1 MKNLQYFLILLFS
14 NFSFLLSEQLPGM
27 KVAQTIKPA
36 LPTQQTPVA
45 SVAKPI
51 EKPIVAVQSMPVVA
65 KPIIAKPVVTP
76 TVKPVAVVPVPR
88 PVVAQPVVKPVV
100 AKPIVAAPVAKPFV
114 QVQQAPVVQANPAQA
129 MAKSVVI
136 SGAPSFTKLPLQINI
151 KNNAT
156 ITAHITG
163 FSVVYQAKTIQ
174 SNMYLALEPGEE
186 KHYTFNLKI
195 PNDTNQTVNYPYVSN
210 ILVDGQTVPT
220 NYQKTPIGHTLQ
232 VLQITKKKNGLWALD
247 AKAMKKAKEIVPA
260 EGAVDQSSLREGI
273 VTTVAQTRATVAK
286 KTNKKSVK
294 KSKSSQSG
302 KKL

>member
-114 QVQQAPVVQANPAQA
+114 QV
-129 MAKSVVI
+129 
-136 SGAPSFTKLPLQINI
+136 
-151 KNNAT
+151 
-156 ITAHITG
+156 
-163 FSVVYQAKTIQ
+163 
-174 SNMYLALEPGEE
+174 
-186 KHYTFNLKI
+186 
-195 PNDTNQTVNYPYVSN
+195 
-210 ILVDGQTVPT
+210 
-220 NYQKTPIGHTLQ
+220 
-232 VLQITKKKNGLWALD
+232 
-247 AKAMKKAKEIVPA
+247 
-260 EGAVDQSSLREGI
+260 
-273 VTTVAQTRATVAK
+273 
-286 KTNKKSVK
+286 
-294 KSKSSQSG
+294 
-302 KKL
+302 